1 MRTLSAKDIGH
12 IIRDRRRR
20 QHLTQEE
27 VAAKARVTARWLR
40 DVEHGKDTAEI
51 GKVLT
56 VLAKLDLHVDV
67 TPLEN
72 AKAAGHRVDWSDE
85 FPDLDEIVGD
95 GDQRSGR
102 RSGGPGGR
110 P

>member
-1 MRTLSAKDIGH
+1 MRSLSAKDIGR
-12 IIRDRRRR
+12 IIRDRRRGLR
-20 QHLTQEE
+20 LTQEQL
-27 VAAKARVTARWLR
+27 AAKARVTARWLR

-51 GKVLT
+51 GKVLA
-56 VLAKLDLHVDV
+56 VLAQLDLHIDV
-67 TPLEN
+67 TPLEK

-85 FPDLDEIVGD
+85 YPDLDQIVGD
-95 GDQRSGR
+95 IDRRGGG